1 MNGLMARM
9 TVSDMVSR
17 LVVYDGSKDLYE
29 IIKEL
34 NVRIQVAFG

>member
-17 LVVYDGSKDLYE
+17 SVVYDGSKDLYE